1 MSHRPP
7 RRGVLVTALAV
18 LIVASCGTSEGA
30 RPPTEVTLAGVGVTP
45 RQLGEDRVLPTQPPV
60 TSAITQPDLPP
71 LSDPRVF
78 MVGDSVLLA
87 TTQGQPDALDTYVGS
102 LGWDIT
108 VDARVSRFTDEGVT
122 VLRRR
127 RDEIHEVV
135 VVVLGNNYGGDEAQF
150 AAQIDELLQVLDGVR
165 VIAMLTVPVYAEK
178 QNEVNLI
185 LRNAAA
191 ADNRVVLVD
200 WEGYTRLVP
209 AVLSNDDV
217 HPTSYGAD
225 VIAQLIGLTLG
236 RAPGGDPNVPL
247 PVLGSTTRPG
257 VAVPGDNKGES
268 APSEG
273 SGRPQ
278 ATSAPTTRPRP
289 RPTTPPTTTT
299 APPRVTVPIIT
310 PAPTVTTSPPTAP
323 PTAPTA
329 PPATTAAPAPTQSPT
344 TAAPVP
350 TVSTGG

>member
-1 MSHRPP
+1 
-7 RRGVLVTALAV
+7 
-18 LIVASCGTSEGA
+18 
-30 RPPTEVTLAGVGVTP
+30 
-45 RQLGEDRVLPTQPPV
+45 
-60 TSAITQPDLPP
+60 
-71 LSDPRVF
+71 
-78 MVGDSVLLA
+78 
-87 TTQGQPDALDTYVGS
+87 
-102 LGWDIT
+102 
-108 VDARVSRFTDEGVT
+108 
-122 VLRRR
+122 
-127 RDEIHEVV
+127 
-135 VVVLGNNYGGDEAQF
+135 
-150 AAQIDELLQVLDGVR
+150 
-165 VIAMLTVPVYAEK
+165 VPVYAEK

-257 VAVPGDNKGES
+257 VAIPGENKGES

-273 SGRPQ
+273 AGRPQ

-310 PAPTVTTSPPTAP
+310 PAPTVTTSTVAPTPSTTA
-323 PTAPTA
+323 TAPTQPPATTVA
-329 PPATTAAPAPTQSPT
+329 PPPSTTAAPAPP
-344 TAAPVP
+344 
-350 TVSTGG
+350 

>member
-1 MSHRPP
+1 M
-7 RRGVLVTALAV
+7 
-18 LIVASCGTSEGA
+18 
-30 RPPTEVTLAGVGVTP
+30 
-45 RQLGEDRVLPTQPPV
+45 
-60 TSAITQPDLPP
+60 
-71 LSDPRVF
+71 
-78 MVGDSVLLA
+78 
-87 TTQGQPDALDTYVGS
+87 
-102 LGWDIT
+102 
-108 VDARVSRFTDEGVT
+108 DARVSRFTDEGVT

-135 VVVLGNNYGGDEAQF
+135 VVVLGNNYGGDEVQF
-150 AAQIDELLQVLDGVR
+150 AAQVDELLQVLDGVR

-217 HPTSYGAD
+217 HPTTYGAD

-257 VAVPGDNKGES
+257 S
-268 APSEG
+268 RS
-273 SGRPQ
+273 
-278 ATSAPTTRPRP
+278 
-289 RPTTPPTTTT
+289 
-299 APPRVTVPIIT
+299 
-310 PAPTVTTSPPTAP
+310 
-323 PTAPTA
+323 
-329 PPATTAAPAPTQSPT
+329 PATTRASRRRARVLAAPRRPARRRRGRGPDRRRRRPRRPSHHE
-344 TAAPVP
+344 
-350 TVSTGG
+350 

>member
-1 MSHRPP
+1 MEFSS
-7 RRGVLVTALAV
+7 TALAV
-18 LIVASCGTSEGA
+18 LIVASCGTSDGA
-30 RPPTEVTLAGVGVTP
+30 RTPPDVTLAGIGVTP
-45 RQLGEDRVLPTQPPV
+45 RQLGEDGVLPTQPPV

-150 AAQIDELLQVLDGVR
+150 AAQIDELLGVLDGVR
-165 VIAMLTVPVYAEK
+165 VIAMLTVPVYADK

-191 ADNRVVLVD
+191 ADNRIVA
-200 WEGYTRLVP
+200 GRLGG
-209 AVLSNDDV
+209 L
-217 HPTSYGAD
+217 HP
-225 VIAQLIGLTLG
+225 
-236 RAPGGDPNVPL
+236 
-247 PVLGSTTRPG
+247 
-257 VAVPGDNKGES
+257 
-268 APSEG
+268 
-273 SGRPQ
+273 
-278 ATSAPTTRPRP
+278 PRP
-289 RPTTPPTTTT
+289 RRAVERRR
-299 APPRVTVPIIT
+299 APDDVRGGRDR
-310 PAPTVTTSPPTAP
+310 ADDRAH
-323 PTAPTA
+323 ARA
-329 PPATTAAPAPTQSPT
+329 G
-344 TAAPVP
+344 
-350 TVSTGG
+350 TGR

>member
-7 RRGVLVTALAV
+7 RRGVLVIALAV
-18 LIVASCGTSEGA
+18 LIVASCGTSEGVST
-30 RPPTEVTLAGVGVTP
+30 PTEVTLSGVGVTP
-45 RQLGEDRVLPTQPPV
+45 RQLGEERVLPTKPPP
-60 TSAITQPDLPP
+60 TSTAITQPDLPP

-102 LGWDIT
+102 LGWNIT
-108 VDARVSRFTDEGVT
+108 VDARVSRFTDEGVA

-135 VVVLGNNYGGDEAQF
+135 VVALGNNYGGDEVQF
-150 AAQIDELLQVLDGVR
+150 AAQVDELLRVLDGVR

-191 ADNRVVLVD
+191 ADNRIVLVD

-217 HPTSYGAD
+217 HPTTYGAD

-247 PVLGSTTRPG
+247 PILGSRTRPEG
-257 VAVPGDNKGES
+257 AIPGENKGES

-273 SGRPQ
+273 AGRPQ
-278 ATSAPTTRPRP
+278 ATNAPATTRPRP
-289 RPTTPPTTTT
+289 RATTTTT
-299 APPRVTVPIIT
+299 APPRVTVPVIT
-310 PAPTVTTSPPTAP
+310 PVPTQ
-323 PTAPTA
+323 
-329 PPATTAAPAPTQSPT
+329 PATTVAPTPSTTVAPAPTQATVAPTQPPASTVAPPT
-344 TAAPVP
+344 T
-350 TVSTGG
+350 STGG

>member
-1 MSHRPP
+1 M
-7 RRGVLVTALAV
+7 
-18 LIVASCGTSEGA
+18 
-30 RPPTEVTLAGVGVTP
+30 
-45 RQLGEDRVLPTQPPV
+45 LPTQPPP
-60 TSAITQPDLPP
+60 TSSAITQPDLPP

-102 LGWDIT
+102 LGWNIT

-135 VVVLGNNYGGDEAQF
+135 VVALGNNYGGDEVQF
-150 AAQIDELLQVLDGVR
+150 AAQVEELLRVLDGVR

-191 ADNRVVLVD
+191 ADNRIVLVD
-200 WEGYTRLVP
+200 WEGYTRLDP
-209 AVLSNDDV
+209 AALSNDDV
-217 HPTSYGAD
+217 HPTTFGAD

-247 PVLGSTTRPG
+247 PVLGSKTRPG
-257 VAVPGDNKGES
+257 VEIPGENKGES

-273 SGRPQ
+273 AGRPQ
-278 ATSAPTTRPRP
+278 ATSAPAPATTRPRP
-289 RPTTPPTTTT
+289 RPTTTTT
-299 APPRVTVPIIT
+299 APPRVTVPVIT
-310 PAPTVTTSPPTAP
+310 PVPTQPPATTVAPTPS
-323 PTAPTA
+323 
-329 PPATTAAPAPTQSPT
+329 TTAAPAPTATVAPT
-344 TAAPVP
+344 PAP
-350 TVSTGG
+350 TVAPPPDSSGG